1 MSYKVKQL
9 IYSEIRKL
17 KNRASQ
23 KRREVDKLDEEIKEL
38 EKKYNEDEN

>member
-17 KNRASQ
+17 KYKALQ
-23 KRREVDKLDEEIKEL
+23 KRREADKLDEEIKEL
-38 EKKYNEDEN
+38 EKKLEEENE